1 MHTEATD
8 FVSRGGLDMVAEEDG
23 AESESDESVTSDS
36 SADSM
41 TLADRIDDA
50 LVLSDIDAIRAVVD
64 EAHRIK
70 NENSLLSQIIRLY
83 NSKCRLLVTGT
94 PLQNN
99 LHELWAL
106 LNFLY
111 PKALKPSC
119 HVTECCTKAYFGLH
133 IRCFQARSGSIH
145 AHRYR

>member
-1 MHTEATD
+1 MQSTLAQVHTEAAD

-64 EAHRIK
+64 EAHREGSAHPGLIALEHK
-70 NENSLLSQIIRLY
+70 LAGLEEQIAAAIEMHAA
-83 NSKCRLLVTGT
+83 
-94 PLQNN
+94 PL
-99 LHELWAL
+99 E
-106 LNFLY
+106 
-111 PKALKPSC
+111 
-119 HVTECCTKAYFGLH
+119 
-133 IRCFQARSGSIH
+133 ARSAARAPFPSRF
-145 AHRYR
+145 APRHRRRRRSAATARPASAAGGARR